1 LLYPGLGDA
10 VIMTSLPV
18 TAYKYDRTLHIKSSN
33 NVYLKPLLKDNC
45 YQRITDTNKNTISN
59 SVFPLNNWGGGHPI
73 QLMEKALG
81 FEPSL
86 KPKGYINKNINP
98 IENKLFH
105 KMIAETHNMY
115 FRLNEE
121 NVEMKIDSKLTEQI
135 ETYLDE
141 DNNFVDDVI
150 YEFKYYLIDVLI
162 NFKSTNINYNNI
174 KIEILTNEMNEAVK
188 IDDYDNAIFFR
199 DIINDTKKKIEKKID
214 K

>member
-1 LLYPGLGDA
+1 MKDIENIKD
-10 VIMTSLPV
+10 VNKI
-18 TAYKYDRTLHIKSSN
+18 TLS
-33 NVYLKPLLKDNC
+33 YMLLKGLFGEKIEKDNPFFT
-45 YQRITDTNKNTISN
+45 YIVDNTDEDLLKEHYVKIKKKKSD
-59 SVFPLNNWGGGHPI
+59 VILLNDIND
-73 QLMEKALG
+73 
-81 FEPSL
+81 
-86 KPKGYINKNINP
+86 INKNINP

-105 KMIAETHNMY
+105 KMIVETHNMY

-141 DNNFVDDVI
+141 ENNFVDDII